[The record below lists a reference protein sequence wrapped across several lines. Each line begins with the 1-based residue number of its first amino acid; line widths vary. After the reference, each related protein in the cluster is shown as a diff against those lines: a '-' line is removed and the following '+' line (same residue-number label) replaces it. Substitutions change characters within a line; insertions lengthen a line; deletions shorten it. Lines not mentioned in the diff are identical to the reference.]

1 MTCIEI
7 MRFTFLPA
15 SDILSNSGINFG
27 FYLALQ
33 RENGYNIMVIMP
45 FYAVLQESTV
55 MSTVIASIDPHS
67 PAEKAGITVGEQLL
81 EINGHHIVDVLDY
94 RFYGYDPVAV
104 LRLAKDGQE
113 RTVTIRK
120 AEGRDLGL
128 NFPTYL
134 MDEMHRCANHCLFC
148 FVDQMPPNMRP
159 SLYIKDDDERLS
171 FLLGNYTTLTNLS
184 EREAQ
189 RIIDLHISPIN
200 VSVHATDPQL
210 HCTLLGNR
218 DAERSL
224 EYIRRFCKAGI
235 VMNGQI
241 VVCPGWNDG
250 DQLRRTL
257 RDLTDWQFSSCSLV
271 PVGITKY
278 RKGLAKLRPVEKDC
292 AREIIAIAEEFGQE
306 NLRRYGTRRFFCA
319 DELFLRAELPL
330 PEEDYYEGYRQI
342 ENGVGMLRSLEQE
355 FLSAMK
361 IEEPDAAPS
370 PFTIA
375 TGVAAAPFM
384 QMLVDKAKAYF
395 PKLDAEVIAVENDFF
410 GHTIDVT
417 GLLTGQDIAKQL
429 QGKVAGRRVLL
440 TVHMLRHG
448 ETVFLDDYTVERLSH
463 ELGSPVQIVDDD
475 GGALLDAMLE
485 ATIG

>member
-1 MTCIEI
+1 
-7 MRFTFLPA
+7 
-15 SDILSNSGINFG
+15 
-27 FYLALQ
+27 
-33 RENGYNIMVIMP
+33 
-45 FYAVLQESTV
+45 
-55 MSTVIASIDPHS
+55 MSTVITSIDPHS

-81 EINGHHIVDVLDY
+81 EINGHKIVDVLDY
-94 RFYGYDPVAV
+94 RFYGYDPETV
-104 LRLAKDGQE
+104 LRLGRDGHV

-120 AEGRDLGL
+120 AEGQDLGL

-210 HCTLLGNR
+210 HCTLLGNK

-224 EYIRRFCKAGI
+224 EYIKAFCKAGI

-250 DQLRRTL
+250 DALRRTL

-278 RKGLAKLRPVEKDC
+278 RKGLAKLRPVDRDC

-306 NLRRYGTRRFFCA
+306 NLRRFGTRRFFCA
-319 DELFLRAELPL
+319 DELFLRAGPSL
-330 PEEDYYEGYRQI
+330 PEEEYYEGYRQL

-361 IEEPDAAPS
+361 MEEPDAASS

-384 QMLVDKAKAYF
+384 RELMGKAKAYF
-395 PKLDAEVIAVENDFF
+395 PRLDAEVIAVENDFF

-417 GLLTGQDIAKQL
+417 GLLTGQDIAAQL
-429 QGKVAGRRVLL
+429 QGRVAGRRVLL

-463 ELGSPVQIVDDD
+463 ELGSPVRIVDAD
-475 GGALLDAMLE
+475 GGDLLDAILE
-485 ATIG
+485 TEG